1 MEAAIPDKIYY
12 KIGEVA
18 DITTLRPSVLRYWES
33 EFSVLNPKKS
43 RSGQRLYTREDL
55 ELVCEIKHLLYTEK
69 LTIEGARKKIADGL
83 KSVGLKKNNIEIP
96 KEKLMTI
103 LCEVIV
109 DLKHLRSTL

>member
-1 MEAAIPDKIYY
+1 MEAAIPDKIFY

-18 DITTLRPSVLRYWES
+18 DKTTLRPSVLRYWES
-33 EFSVLNPKKS
+33 EFTVLNPKKS

-55 ELVCEIKHLLYTEK
+55 ELICEIKQLLYTEK

-83 KSVGLKKNNIEIP
+83 KRVGLKKNNIEIP

-103 LCEVIV
+103 LSEVIV
-109 DLKHLRSTL
+109 DLKNLRNTL